1 MSENSTPTAPPTS
14 RLVTAS
20 PRPANGDDATT
31 PAGSRLGFR
40 AGPFTPKLSLEGA
53 GPDQPAKPLG
63 GQREQSPPAPV
74 IGVGNGNG
82 NGNGDLS
89 GGNLTAF
96 GDASLPGLDGDGS
109 GDLRR
114 IIVASDH
121 RGYAAKCRLLDHLR
135 GELPEHTVVDF
146 GCNDGS
152 RACDYPDYAIPA
164 AALVATGEY
173 DAAVLL
179 DGSGIGMGIAA
190 NKVRGV
196 RAATCHDEITARIA
210 REHNHCNALC
220 VGVDLV
226 GEKTLFRV
234 VKTFLDTAFSG
245 GRHVRRVAK
254 LCAHEDESFAAESEQ
269 QQQQLLRRAGC

>member
-1 MSENSTPTAPPTS
+1 MTTNETPTAAVS
-14 RLVTAS
+14 SS
-20 PRPANGDDATT
+20 PAAVG
-31 PAGSRLGFR
+31 AGSGVGSPATLQLGN
-40 AGPFTPKLSLEGA
+40 AAVGS
-53 GPDQPAKPLG
+53 DQPARPAARQIGGSAAPLG
-63 GQREQSPPAPV
+63 HGGS
-74 IGVGNGNG
+74 IGGNGAMS
-82 NGNGDLS
+82 NGDMGTFANNVLPNLDE
-89 GGNLTAF
+89 GGSTE
-96 GDASLPGLDGDGS
+96 
-109 GDLRR
+109 LRR

-121 RGYAAKCRLLDHLR
+121 RGYAAKCRLLDRLR
-135 GELPEHTVVDF
+135 SELPNHEVVDF

-164 AALVATGEY
+164 ATLVASGEY
-173 DAAVLL
+173 DAAILL

-190 NKVRGV
+190 NKVRGI